1 MAHVNLSY
9 YRNQILPWF
18 KGKPISDITRRDVLQ
33 WHASLHGVP
42 FAADRSAPILSVI
55 FKQAEAYGYRPEGSN
70 PCAGIKRCRRGNGI
84 RITISGVRIRRPLRF
99 GRLPEVGGLFRGP
112 VPVSGGGALEPLAPW
127 LHGLPPVAASGPFA
141 LDAP

>member
-1 MAHVNLSY
+1 M
-9 YRNQILPWF
+9 
-18 KGKPISDITRRDVLQ
+18 GK
-33 WHASLHGVP
+33 
-42 FAADRSAPILSVI
+42 RSAITD
-55 FKQAEAYGYRPEGSN
+55 A
-70 PCAGIKRCRRGNGI
+70 RGNGI
-84 RITISGVRIRRPLRF
+84 RITISSVRIRRPLRF

>member
-1 MAHVNLSY
+1 MEGPGAMGGNGHVT
-9 YRNQILPWF
+9 
-18 KGKPISDITRRDVLQ
+18 G
-33 WHASLHGVP
+33 
-42 FAADRSAPILSVI
+42 
-55 FKQAEAYGYRPEGSN
+55 YG
-70 PCAGIKRCRRGNGI
+70 RCRGRCQADNASGSSRAPGGRSTPSSRRRCAPEACRSRAGFPRAPANGI